1 MSTHLNSAVLGLD
14 VSTSITGA
22 TVLDRSGNLLY
33 SEAWDTRNKKHFP
46 TLFHKAS
53 IIKGRLEGLKCQFE
67 IESVF
72 IEQSLQSFRSGFSS
86 AQTLSTLSKFN
97 GIVSWFCYE
106 VFEEEPEMIAAS
118 SARKRA
124 GIKLDR
130 TKDTKQQILD
140 FYLDKNPSVVIE
152 YTHKGN
158 PKPQYKDIAD
168 SWVIAKAGLGIC
180 LERNT
185 T

>member
-1 MSTHLNSAVLGLD
+1 M
-14 VSTSITGA
+14 
-22 TVLDRSGNLLY
+22 
-33 SEAWDTRNKKHFP
+33 
-46 TLFHKAS
+46 
-53 IIKGRLEGLKCQFE
+53 
-67 IESVF
+67 
-72 IEQSLQSFRSGFSS
+72 
-86 AQTLSTLSKFN
+86 
-97 GIVSWFCYE
+97 
-106 VFEEEPEMIAAS
+106 FEEEPEMIAAS